1 MTDAQARLRSDG
13 TLLGFKQRVRSCRRW
28 QLNWLQ
34 LDLRG
39 DLRLGMPL
47 GFRTHVE
54 TVTPPGKSRELAVYR
69 NNRRTC
75 ELPVGANLF
84 AHSFHDVALKPRP

>member
-39 DLRLGMPL
+39 GLRLGMPL
-47 GFRTHVE
+47 GFHTHVE
-54 TVTPPGKSRELAVYR
+54 TVTPPGKWSVQQSRLV
-69 NNRRTC
+69 
-75 ELPVGANLF
+75 
-84 AHSFHDVALKPRP
+84 

>member
-39 DLRLGMPL
+39 GLRLGMPL
-47 GFRTHVE
+47 GFHTHVE
-54 TVTPPGKSRELAVYR
+54 TVTPPGDRESRQCTGVAVWAGIF
-69 NNRRTC
+69 
-75 ELPVGANLF
+75 VGANLF
-84 AHSFHDVALKPRP
+84 AHPFQCYVT

>member
-47 GFRTHVE
+47 GFHTHVE
-54 TVTPPGKSRELAVYR
+54 TVTPPG
-69 NNRRTC
+69 
-75 ELPVGANLF
+75 
-84 AHSFHDVALKPRP
+84 D